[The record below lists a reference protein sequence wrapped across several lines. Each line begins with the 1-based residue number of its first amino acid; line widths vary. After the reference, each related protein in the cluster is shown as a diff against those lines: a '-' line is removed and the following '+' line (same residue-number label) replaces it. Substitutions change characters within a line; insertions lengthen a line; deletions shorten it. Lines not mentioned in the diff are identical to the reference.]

1 MTALDVLPWWVR
13 WVSPGITLCLGLAM
27 LIFGSEL
34 WWRGAVRSLARLGAL
49 HWSERARIWL
59 AWRGVISGWH
69 VSIVVG
75 ICLVESV
82 LAAHKTIRST
92 LCLAVVASM
101 LSVLLLAPRTS
112 HWVAR
117 VTGIRP
123 PRSALRAA
131 VAFHAIHLSS
141 FWVALIFCSAVP
153 ERYDAGG
160 IVWASL
166 LLLALL
172 CNGLG
177 ASGWLLTIVGLLR
190 PARPIVVEAV
200 RNARGSLQPP
210 GTNVQVF
217 EVELSSANAF
227 AYPGTQIVCFTTAAV
242 EGLTPR
248 QLTAIAAHE
257 LEHVR
262 ESQGTRA
269 LRATWSMAY
278 ALPPLFIPALPRSP
292 ANGLVLGMVLFV
304 LCAFAYRSLSGRLEQ
319 RADSAATRNGQ
330 DEGQYA
336 LALERLYELNLLP
349 AVTYVRQTH
358 PHLYDRLIASGSAP
372 TFPRPRPPPLWPALL
387 SIVLV
392 VLCSVSLG
400 VAQIV
405 LTSRLAAGL
414 DLRNDAQLNWAVALE
429 GRSADWLTIAGYWL
443 GQGRLHDANLA
454 LDVAERRRMRLSQV
468 LRAGLAARNGDCS
481 KATRLLADAGLTA
494 CSDTHCIKQ
503 LLRLCK
509 GRCHAVVSEYS
520 HLLELCPTTLSPR

>member
-1 MTALDVLPWWVR
+1 
-13 WVSPGITLCLGLAM
+13 
-27 LIFGSEL
+27 
-34 WWRGAVRSLARLGAL
+34 
-49 HWSERARIWL
+49 
-59 AWRGVISGWH
+59 
-69 VSIVVG
+69 
-75 ICLVESV
+75 
-82 LAAHKTIRST
+82 
-92 LCLAVVASM
+92 
-101 LSVLLLAPRTS
+101 
-112 HWVAR
+112 
-117 VTGIRP
+117 
-123 PRSALRAA
+123 

-141 FWVALIFCSAVP
+141 FWIALIFCSAVP

-200 RNARGSLQPP
+200 GNARGSLQPP
-210 GTNVQVF
+210 GANAQVF

-227 AYPGTQIVCFTTAAV
+227 AYPGAQIICFTTAAV
-242 EGLTPR
+242 EGLTPK

-262 ESQGTRA
+262 ESRA
-269 LRATWSMAY
+269 LRAIWSMAY

-304 LCAFAYRSLSGRLEQ
+304 LCALAYRSLSGRLEQ
-319 RADSAATRNGQ
+319 HADSAATKNGQ

-358 PHLYDRLIASGSAP
+358 PHLYDRLIASGSTPA
-372 TFPRPRPPPLWPALL
+372 FPRPRPPPLWPGLL
-387 SIVLV
+387 SISFVL
-392 VLCSVSLG
+392 LCSVSLG

-405 LTSRLAAGL
+405 LTTRLAAGL

-429 GRSADWLTIAGYWL
+429 GASADWLTIAGHWL
-443 GQGRLHDANLA
+443 GQGRQHEANLA
-454 LDVAERRRMRLSQV
+454 LDVAERHGMRLSQV
-468 LRAGLAARNGDCS
+468 LRAGLASRNGDCS
-481 KATRLLADAGLTA
+481 EATRLLADAGLTG
-494 CSDTHCIKQ
+494 CSDRHCIKQ
-503 LLRLCK
+503 ILRLCK
-509 GRCHAVVSEYS
+509 GRCYAVVSEYS
-520 HLLELCPTTLSPR
+520 HLLELCPPP